1 MRHNSSK
8 IAFGWLLFGLGS
20 QLQLWGVSLSF
31 TEFFSLVAGPV
42 LFMTEYRRMK
52 KTGVSFFFWV
62 SILLVISAGLSCFVN
77 HSPMYAVIRGM
88 AVVCLMPCS
97 IVVCHWLLRRNL
109 GGFKWY
115 LVGVAISSVL
125 CTFIFRRSVE
135 VSMWAQGVSDSE
147 TTALIMSG
155 PLFWIERLGV
165 FAVLPPKGW
174 YMSCPL
180 LLSAFLPLALSLFS
194 IFTSTSG
201 RSAALGAVAAC
212 AIVLL
217 GGKSQSSIKKRICK
231 NIWLIG
237 IIGIGVVLGFYGF
250 YRLSATK
257 GWLGEEAQAK
267 YYSQTRGGTGG
278 IGALLM
284 GGRMDSFCGILACI
298 DHPIVGVGPWPRE
311 GGEYVAEFLNKY
323 GTYEDAQR
331 YVEMQESALRYGQS
345 LGVPC
350 HSHITMF
357 WCWFGIG
364 GLIFILYVLFV
375 HIRYFCQ
382 DCWAIPQWFMW
393 LAAGLPAF
401 LWGVFFSPVTGRT
414 GLALVSVA
422 VLMARAVR
430 RGRQPLPIEM
440 IDEILKKERK

>member
-1 MRHNSSK
+1 MRQRSSK

-31 TEFFSLVAGPV
+31 TEFFSLVAGPI
-42 LFMTEYRRMK
+42 LFVTEYRQMK
-52 KTGVSFFFWV
+52 KTGVSFFFWI
-62 SILLVISAGLSCFVN
+62 SILLVISAGLSCVVN

-97 IVVCHWLLRRNL
+97 IVVCHWLLRRDL

-115 LVGVAISSVL
+115 LVGVALSSVL
-125 CTFIFRRSVE
+125 CTFIFRRAVE
-135 VSMWAQGVSDSE
+135 VNMWAQGVSDSA
-147 TTALIMSG
+147 TTSLIMSG
-155 PLFWIERLGV
+155 PLFWIERIGV
-165 FAVLPPKGW
+165 FVLLPPKGW

-180 LLSAFLPLALSLFS
+180 LVSAFLPLALSLFA
-194 IFTSTSG
+194 ILTSTSG
-201 RSAALGAVAAC
+201 RSAALGAFAAC
-212 AIVLL
+212 VLVLL
-217 GGKSQSSIKKRICK
+217 GGKSQSSIRKRICK

-237 IIGIGVVLGFYGF
+237 AVGLGVVLSFYGL

-257 GWLGEEAQAK
+257 GWLGEEARAK
-267 YYSQTRGGTGG
+267 YYAQTRGGAGG
-278 IGALLM
+278 IGALLL

-298 DHPIVGVGPWPRE
+298 DRPIVGVGPWPRE
-311 GGEYVAEFLNKY
+311 GGEYVAEFMNKY
-323 GTYEDAQR
+323 GTDEDARR
-331 YVEMQESALRYGQS
+331 YAEMQESALRYGQS

-364 GLIFILYVLFV
+364 GLIFILYVLFI

-382 DCWAIPQWFMW
+382 DCWVIPQWFLW
-393 LAAGLPAF
+393 LAAGLPGF
-401 LWGVFFSPVTGRT
+401 LWVLFFSPITGRT

-430 RGRQPLPIEM
+430 RGRLRLPSYMIE
-440 IDEILKKERK
+440 EIIKHERN